1 MRKIEWFWNIVY
13 YNVYI
18 FDSKC
23 RKLFNYLNPFYLIN
37 KIPAVKKHHAKH
49 GVDDMNKFAERI
61 LNNPKSG
68 ISSIWS
74 GSFMGGLLVFIGI
87 GLLNI
92 IETIIGRSLIR
103 DVTNSSSHFIIFF
116 VILLGPTILI
126 NNHLLFRKDKFL
138 NYFKEFEM
146 MPKEKKSAYGWL
158 TFFVIVLIFSFLVG
172 SFLVF

>member
-1 MRKIEWFWNIVY
+1 
-13 YNVYI
+13 
-18 FDSKC
+18 
-23 RKLFNYLNPFYLIN
+23 
-37 KIPAVKKHHAKH
+37 
-49 GVDDMNKFAERI
+49 MNKFAERI

-116 VILLGPTILI
+116 VILLGSTVLI

-158 TFFVIVLIFSFLVG
+158 TFFVIGLIFSFLVG